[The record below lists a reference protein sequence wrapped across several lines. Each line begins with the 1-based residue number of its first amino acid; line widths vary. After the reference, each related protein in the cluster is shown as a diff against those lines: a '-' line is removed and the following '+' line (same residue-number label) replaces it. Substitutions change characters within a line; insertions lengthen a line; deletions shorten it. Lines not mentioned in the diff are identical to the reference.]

1 MLSLTRHEPTHG
13 GTRRSAAM
21 QVVPQQYKTI
31 RGSGLRFGAAQ
42 CDSRAIHP
50 TSPIGHSYQASS
62 FLSSYIYIASID
74 LLQWVP
80 VARRLVL
87 REHLV
92 YPGLFLPRRIHIYV
106 DALTHCNISRR
117 VRIRGVIALCNG

>member
-1 MLSLTRHEPTHG
+1 MLSLTQREPTHG
-13 GTRRSAAM
+13 GTRQSAAM
-21 QVVPQQYKTI
+21 QVDPRQHTTI

-62 FLSSYIYIASID
+62 FLSSYLYIASID

-87 REHLV
+87 RGHLV
-92 YPGLFLPRRIHIYV
+92 YLGLFLAGCIHIYV